1 MIEIEGY
8 KIIENLLYSKDHL
21 WIKIEN
27 NKAKIGITDYIQ
39 KNLHDIVY
47 IELPEINSKIYK
59 GKQIALIE
67 SIKTVSE
74 IHSPLTGKIIKI
86 NEELKSKPELINE
99 SPYENGWIAIIE
111 PTNFEKEKNDFLN
124 FEKYI
129 EYLRKIIEKE
139 KDNI

>member
-8 KIIENLLYSKDHL
+8 KIIEDLLYSKDHV

-39 KNLHDIVY
+39 KNLHGIVY
-47 IELPEINSKIYK
+47 IELPKINSNISQ

>member
-8 KIIENLLYSKDHL
+8 KIFENLLYSKDHV

-47 IELPEINSKIYK
+47 IEFPEINSNINK
-59 GKQIALIE
+59 GEKIALVE

-74 IHSPLTGKIIKI
+74 IHSPLTGKILKI

-99 SPYENGWIAIIE
+99 SPYENGWITIIE
-111 PTNFEKEKNDFLN
+111 PINFEKEKSDLLN
-124 FEKYI
+124 FE
-129 EYLRKIIEKE
+129 EYLEYIRKIIEKE
-139 KDNI
+139 NHNI

>member
-8 KIIENLLYSKDHL
+8 KIIEDLLYSKDHV

-47 IELPEINSKIYK
+47 IELPEINSNISQ

-67 SIKTVSE
+67 SIKTISE

-99 SPYENGWIAIIE
+99 SPYEDGWIAIIE
-111 PTNFEKEKNDFLN
+111 PKNFEKEKNNFLN
-124 FEKYI
+124 FEKYL
-129 EYLRKIIEKE
+129 EYIKEIIEKE

>member
-8 KIIENLLYSKDHL
+8 KIIEDLLYSKDHV
-21 WIKIEN
+21 WIKIKN

-47 IELPEINSKIYK
+47 IELPGINSNIYK

-67 SIKTVSE
+67 SIKTISE

-86 NEELKSKPELINE
+86 NEKLKSKPELINK
-99 SPYENGWIAIIE
+99 SPYEDGWIAIIE

-129 EYLRKIIEKE
+129 EYIKEIIEKE
-139 KDNI
+139 KG

>member
-74 IHSPLTGKIIKI
+74 INSPLTGKIIKI